1 MFIKF
6 PKLEHYS
13 SYKDLITED
22 DYGQFS
28 CRITEKIDGQNFGCY
43 IPMDKTKEIEFYS
56 RNGLQFDISG
66 FPEIKQE
73 LTEKLIQLRE
83 NVINTDYLGVGDVV
97 TGIYLNGEYYGR
109 KAIARIN
116 YNTDHNVKFFSVKI
130 IPNNNFEETDYLP
143 ISVLNG
149 LLDPEL
155 MIEETWINSFKPTDE
170 ELVFPVLSKYTNH
183 TDNSIKEMAE
193 GYVIWWHN
201 NKGEAV
207 QILKHKS
214 PDFDDKV
221 KHTGGM
227 PKLDKNLTFL
237 NEQYKEYINE
247 NRVIDVFSKF
257 GRMPTIKEMILAV
270 QKDAQEDFVKDYPEM
285 NILSPKDCRKVFNV
299 GSKLFLLIDKVM
311 KTHA

>member
-1 MFIKF
+1 
-6 PKLEHYS
+6 
-13 SYKDLITED
+13 
-22 DYGQFS
+22 
-28 CRITEKIDGQNFGCY
+28 
-43 IPMDKTKEIEFYS
+43 
-56 RNGLQFDISG
+56 
-66 FPEIKQE
+66 
-73 LTEKLIQLRE
+73 
-83 NVINTDYLGVGDVV
+83 
-97 TGIYLNGEYYGR
+97 
-109 KAIARIN
+109 
-116 YNTDHNVKFFSVKI
+116 
-130 IPNNNFEETDYLP
+130 
-143 ISVLNG
+143 
-149 LLDPEL
+149 
-155 MIEETWINSFKPTDE
+155 
-170 ELVFPVLSKYTNH
+170 
-183 TDNSIKEMAE
+183 MAE

-270 QKDAQEDFVKDYPEM
+270 RKDAQEDFVKDYPEM

-311 KTHA
+311 KAHA

>member
-1 MFIKF
+1 M
-6 PKLEHYS
+6 
-13 SYKDLITED
+13 
-22 DYGQFS
+22 
-28 CRITEKIDGQNFGCY
+28 
-43 IPMDKTKEIEFYS
+43 
-56 RNGLQFDISG
+56 
-66 FPEIKQE
+66 
-73 LTEKLIQLRE
+73 
-83 NVINTDYLGVGDVV
+83 

-170 ELVFPVLSKYTNH
+170 ELVFPVMSKYTNH

-247 NRVIDVFSKF
+247 NRVIDTFSKF

-270 QKDAQEDFVKDYPEM
+270 QEDARKDFIKDYPEM
-285 NILSPKDCRKVFNV
+285 NNLSNKDCRKVFNV